1 MADQTHVF
9 GDVPQPS
16 EPLTTNETVI
26 VGSSRWMRFVRWS
39 RRVDLAPKLE
49 LILALAAIGA
59 GVAAYSLLSSPAD
72 PLRGDSKSIS
82 VTLVVGMLMV
92 PILGLAALIA
102 RRVFHLVSDRRKQ
115 SAGSRLHG
123 RIVLIFAAVAIV
135 PTLFIGIFA
144 SVLFEFGF
152 QVWFSERVRTVLD
165 NASTVAE
172 GYVREHRKIIEADLR
187 AMANDLNREALLYQR
202 SSDGLQQEVYR
213 QAAIRSLNEAI
224 LFDASMNVLAR
235 ASFNLN
241 TGSDGISR
249 SDLER
254 AGTGE
259 LVMIDDVSRDT
270 DRVGALLRLDNFY
283 DAYLYVSRRVDPR
296 VMASYLDGQ
305 GALSQYQELE
315 QQREDAQ
322 IRFNLM
328 LISVAVALLLA
339 AIMLG
344 LWFATRLTAPIAHLV
359 SAAEQVR
366 QGNLTTR
373 VPLKGSMDEIGTLAR
388 AFNRMTSQLQNQRQ
402 KLIFTNEELDQ
413 RRAFIEAVLEG
424 VSAGVVGLT
433 PNGVVDAVN
442 RSAMDLLGIQNS
454 KDIMAMPLGD
464 VAPKLDEVRKV
475 LLDTA
480 QKSIDA
486 QVEIN
491 ISDTL
496 RTLDVRISVE
506 GEGADVTG
514 YVLTFDDMTEQL
526 SYQRRAAWADVA
538 RRIAHE
544 IKNPLTPIQLS
555 AERLKRKYLKEIT
568 SDPVTFERCTDTII
582 RQVGD
587 LRNMVDEFSSFAR
600 MPAPAFRYDD
610 LKDVI
615 RQAAFLHEVG
625 SPEVDFQISL
635 PNGPVEVPCDR
646 RLIAQAI
653 TNILKNA
660 LESIEARKKATEE
673 SEDQQSAWRG
683 WIGISLDDDGDTL
696 DFTVRDNGR
705 GLPVA
710 ERLKLM
716 EPYVTTRAKGTG
728 LGLAIVKKI
737 VEDHGADI
745 SLADD
750 KSGGAAITIS
760 FTREALKTRFRRY
773 SEKQAADDTDTA
785 IITMGAN

>member
-1 MADQTHVF
+1 MADQSNVF
-9 GDVPQPS
+9 TDVQQPI
-16 EPLTTNETVI
+16 ETVLDDAEAI
-26 VGSSRWMRFVRWS
+26 GSSRWMRFVRWT

-49 LILALAAIGA
+49 LILAFVAIA
-59 GVAAYSLLSSPAD
+59 TGVAAYSVLSDPSD
-72 PLRGDSKSIS
+72 PLKDGSKQVSI
-82 VTLVVGMLMV
+82 TLVIAILMI
-92 PILGLAALIA
+92 PILGLTALIA
-102 RRVFHLVSDRRKQ
+102 RRLFLLMSDRRRK

-123 RIVLIFAAVAIV
+123 RIVLIFSAVAIV
-135 PTLFIGIFA
+135 PTLLIGIFA
-144 SVLFEFGF
+144 SLLFEFGF
-152 QVWFSERVRTVLD
+152 QVWFSDRVRTVLD

-187 AMANDLNREALLYQR
+187 AMANDLNRGALVYQSR
-202 SSDGLQQEVYR
+202 GDALQQEVFR

-224 LFDASMNVLAR
+224 LFDASMNVIAR
-235 ASFNLN
+235 ASFNLT

-254 AGTGE
+254 AAGGE

-270 DRVGALLRLDNFY
+270 DRVGALLRLDDFY
-283 DAYLYVSRRVDPR
+283 ESYLYVSRRVDPK

-305 GALSQYQELE
+305 GALSQYEQFK

-322 IRFNLM
+322 IRFNLT

-344 LWFATRLTAPIAHLV
+344 LWFATRLTAPISHLV

-366 QGNLTTR
+366 QGNLNTR

-388 AFNRMTSQLQNQRQ
+388 AFNRMTSQLQSQRQ
-402 KLIFTNEELDQ
+402 KLILTNEEMDL

-424 VSAGVVGLT
+424 VSAGVIGLT
-433 PNGVVDAVN
+433 PSGIVDAVN
-442 RSAMDLLGIQNS
+442 RSAMELLGLAS
-454 KDIMAMPLGD
+454 AKEIMGKSLSE
-464 VAPKLDEVRKV
+464 VAPKLDDV
-475 LLDTA
+475 LRELMDMRHD
-480 QKSIDA
+480 SIEA
-486 QVEIN
+486 QVELN
-491 ISDTL
+491 ITDTL
-496 RTLDVRISVE
+496 RTLDVRVSAE
-506 GEGADVTG
+506 GDDEVTG

-555 AERLKRKYLKEIT
+555 AERLQRKYLDEIE
-568 SDPVTFERCTDTII
+568 SDPATFERCTSTII

-600 MPAPAFRYDD
+600 MPAPTFKLDD
-610 LKDVI
+610 FKDVV
-615 RQAAFLHEVG
+615 RQAVFLHEVG
-625 SPEVDFQISL
+625 SPDVDFHLQLPRTSL
-635 PNGPVEVPCDR
+635 DMPCDR
-646 RLIAQAI
+646 RLLAQAL

-660 LESIEARKKATEE
+660 LESIETRRLLDHTEE
-673 SEDQQSAWRG
+673 DWRG
-683 WIGISLDDDGDTL
+683 VINVALEEKGDAIRL
-696 DFTVRDNGR
+696 CVQDNGN

-737 VEDHGADI
+737 MEDHGADI
-745 SLADD
+745 ELEDD
-750 KSGGAAITIS
+750 ESGGAIVIIS
-760 FTREALKTRFRRY
+760 FSRDALKARFKRFLD
-773 SEKQAADDTDTA
+773 KQDANETLSL
-785 IITMGAN
+785 TMGAN

>member
-1 MADQTHVF
+1 MAEQPNVF
-9 GDVPQPS
+9 TDVPQPQDRS
-16 EPLTTNETVI
+16 EEETTGL
-26 VGSSRWMRFVRWS
+26 GSTRWMRFVRWT

-49 LILALAAIGA
+49 LILALAAIAA
-59 GVAAYSLLSSPAD
+59 GVAAYSILAESSV
-72 PLRGDSKSIS
+72 PLRSEAKPVS
-82 VTLVVGMLMV
+82 VTLVIGILMI
-92 PILGLAALIA
+92 PILGLTALIA
-102 RRVFHLVSDRRKQ
+102 RRLFHVVSDRRRQ

-123 RIVLIFAAVAIV
+123 RIVLIFGAVAIV
-135 PTLFIGIFA
+135 PTLLIGIFA

-165 NASTVAE
+165 NAATVAE

-187 AMANDLNREALLYQR
+187 AMANDLNRGALVYQ
-202 SSDGLQQEVYR
+202 SDADSLQQEVFR
-213 QAAIRSLNEAI
+213 QAAIRSLNEAV
-224 LFDASMNVLAR
+224 LFDASMNVIAR
-235 ASFNLN
+235 ASFNLT
-241 TGSDGISR
+241 TGSGGISR

-254 AGTGE
+254 ASGGE
-259 LVMIDDVSRDT
+259 LVMIDDVSRET

-283 DAYLYVSRRVDPR
+283 ESYLYVSRRVDAK

-305 GALSQYQELE
+305 GALSQYQDLE
-315 QQREDAQ
+315 RQREDAQ

-344 LWFATRLTAPIAHLV
+344 LWFATRLTAPISHLV
-359 SAAEQVR
+359 AAAEQVR
-366 QGNLTTR
+366 LGNLATR

-388 AFNRMTSQLQNQRQ
+388 AFNRMTSQLEGQRQ
-402 KLIFTNEELDQ
+402 KLTLTNEELDL

-433 PNGVVDAVN
+433 PSGVVDAVN
-442 RSAMDLLGIQNS
+442 RSAMDLLGLES
-454 KDIMAMPLGD
+454 AKYIMG
-464 VAPKLDEVRKV
+464 KSLDEVAPQLGKV
-475 LLDTA
+475 LQDLIDTR
-480 QKSIDA
+480 SDSEEA
-486 QVEIN
+486 QVELN
-491 ISDTL
+491 ILDTL
-496 RTLDVRISVE
+496 RTLDVRVSAE
-506 GEGADVTG
+506 GDGDDVTG

-555 AERLKRKYLKEIT
+555 AERLQRKYMAEIH
-568 SDPVTFERCTDTII
+568 SDPATFERCTSTII

-587 LRNMVDEFSSFAR
+587 LRDMVDEFSSFAR
-600 MPAPAFRYDD
+600 MPAPVFRVDD

-625 SPEVDFQISL
+625 SPDVEFQLDL
-635 PNGPVEVPCDR
+635 PNGTVDVPCDR
-646 RLIAQAI
+646 RLIAQAL

-660 LESIEARKKATEE
+660 LESIDAVHQKSDGSTDDNG
-673 SEDQQSAWRG
+673 SG
-683 WIGISLDDDGDTL
+683 WIGISLADDGEELTL
-696 DFTVRDNGR
+696 TVRDNGR

-710 ERLKLM
+710 ERMKLM
-716 EPYVTTRAKGTG
+716 EPYVTTRVKGTG

-737 VEDHGADI
+737 MEDHGADI

-750 KSGGAAITIS
+750 ESGGAAVTIT
-760 FTREALKTRFRRY
+760 FAREALKARHRRY
-773 SEKQAADDTDTA
+773 SEKQDTQDLTN
-785 IITMGAN
+785 ITMGAD